1 MDYKQFSKLTYH
13 NNNGYLIRGGILRD
27 KNTNCTLIIADT
39 YDNEGYIGIPYNN
52 VEKISTTDRYDNLAD
67 LIASEFFNDC
77 ELDTDRETDQ
87 LDKELESIEFI
98 PSNEVDIDIN
108 IRLHK

>member
-1 MDYKQFSKLTYH
+1 MFITV
-13 NNNGYLIRGGILRD
+13 LISL
-27 KNTNCTLIIADT
+27 LLM
-39 YDNEGYIGIPYNN
+39 
-52 VEKISTTDRYDNLAD
+52 S
-67 LIASEFFNDC
+67 FFNDY

>member
-1 MDYKQFSKLTYH
+1 MDYKQFSKLAGSK
-13 NNNGYLIRGGILRD
+13 NNYLIKGGILRD
-27 KNTNCTLIIADT
+27 KNTNITFIIAST
-39 YDNEGYIGIPYNN
+39 FDNEGYVGIPYNN
-52 VEKISTTDRYDNLAD
+52 VDKIGITDVYNSLDK
-67 LIASEFFNDC
+67 LIVNEFFNDY

>member
-1 MDYKQFSKLTYH
+1 MDYKQFSKLTYN

-27 KNTNCTLIIADT
+27 KNTNCTLIIAST
-39 YDNEGYIGIPYNN
+39 FDNEGYVGIPYNN
-52 VEKISTTDRYDNLAD
+52 IEKIGITARYDKLAD
-67 LIASEFFNDC
+67 LIANEFFNDC